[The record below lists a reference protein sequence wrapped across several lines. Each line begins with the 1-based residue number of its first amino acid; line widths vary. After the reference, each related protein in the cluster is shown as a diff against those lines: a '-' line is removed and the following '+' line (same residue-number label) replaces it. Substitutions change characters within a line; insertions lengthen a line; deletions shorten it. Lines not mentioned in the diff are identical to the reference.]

1 MKKKSPYMLLTV
13 FGAAAF
19 AGAAHASCGSAFC
32 MVNTNWNTQGVWTE
46 PGARFD
52 LRYEYINQDQ
62 PRAGRDK
69 VAVGEIPADHDEVQ
83 TVNRNYFATLDY
95 GFNDSWGASLTLP
108 VVDRQ
113 HRHIHHDEG
122 EALEEAWDF
131 TELGDVRVQGRYQF
145 PTIQDNPEKFR
156 FSGVTFGLKLPTG
169 KYDVANDDGDVAERS
184 LQPGSGTTDLLIG
197 AYYHEALPLANSSW
211 FVQAQAQLPMNSRA
225 DYRPGKQLGIDLG
238 YRYDATDKL
247 GLMLQLNYHV
257 KDRDSGAEA
266 EPEDSGS
273 RNVSLSPGVS
283 YAFAKGAQIY
293 AFLQKPIYQSVN
305 GVQLTAEWSAVAG
318 ISANF

>member
-1 MKKKSPYMLLTV
+1 MNKKFPYVLFTL

-19 AGAAHASCGSAFC
+19 SGTAQASCGSAFC
-32 MVNTNWNTQGVWTE
+32 MVNTNWSNQGVWTE

-69 VAVGEIPADHDEVQ
+69 VGVGEIPAHHDEVQ
-83 TVNRNYFATLDY
+83 TVNRNYFATVDY
-95 GFNDSWGASLTLP
+95 GFNDSWGASVTLP
-108 VVDRQ
+108 AVDRK
-113 HRHIHHDEG
+113 HRHIHNHEG
-122 EALEEAWDF
+122 EAEEEAWDF
-131 TELGDVRVQGRYQF
+131 TELGDVRVLGRYQF
-145 PTIQDNPEKFR
+145 PAVQNDPEKLR

-169 KYDVANDDGDVAERS
+169 KYDVANDEGEVAERS
-184 LQPGSGTTDLLIG
+184 LQPGTGTTDLLIG
-197 AYYHEALPLANSSW
+197 AYYREALPLANSSW
-211 FVQAQAQLPMNSRA
+211 FIQAQAQLAMNSRA
-225 DYRPGKQLGIDLG
+225 DFKPGKQLGIDLG
-238 YRYDATDKL
+238 YRYDASDKL

-257 KDRDSGAEA
+257 KDRDDGAQA

-273 RNVSLSPGVS
+273 RNLSLSPGVS

-305 GVQLTAEWSAVAG
+305 GVQLTADWSAVAG
-318 ISANF
+318 VSAKF